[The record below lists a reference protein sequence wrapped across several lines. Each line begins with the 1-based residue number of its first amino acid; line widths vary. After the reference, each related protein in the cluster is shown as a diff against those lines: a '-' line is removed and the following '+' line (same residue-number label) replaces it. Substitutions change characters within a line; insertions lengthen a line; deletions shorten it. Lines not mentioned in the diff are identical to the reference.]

1 MCLSPFFA
9 MRHRLFTTS
18 PFGVG
23 RLSVTP
29 DMLEHMFE
37 VVDRLGTR
45 LAGCVNGLDP
55 DRVAGRDAAE
65 LWAAFDR
72 VERLAAAGKTLL
84 ARRLADTHQPDETG
98 TKTAAEALARRGGT
112 SLGAARDA
120 LETSTGLHDVP
131 QVEAAMRRGG
141 MCAAQV
147 RRGDSAGVGEP
158 GARQRP
164 PGPAPPA

>member
-37 VVDRLGTR
+37 VVDRLGPR

-112 SLGAARDA
+112 SVGAARDA

-131 QVEAAMRRGG
+131 QVEAAMRRGDLFPAPRPPATS
-141 MCAAQV
+141 AAFA
-147 RRGDSAGVGEP
+147 RRGPEQRGP
-158 GARQRP
+158 GL
-164 PGPAPPA
+164 GAP